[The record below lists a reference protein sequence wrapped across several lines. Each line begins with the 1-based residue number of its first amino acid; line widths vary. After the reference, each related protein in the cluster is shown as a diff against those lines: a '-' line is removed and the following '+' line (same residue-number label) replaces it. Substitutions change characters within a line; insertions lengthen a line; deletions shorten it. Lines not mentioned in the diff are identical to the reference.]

1 MGRTP
6 LSDEER
12 KERRKANSQ
21 LYYKKNK
28 EKLKEKSRLQYA
40 KKRKIKKITL
50 EEYDELMKYKNVI
63 LQFNSLK
70 E

>member
-40 KKRKIKKITL
+40 KIRKIKKITL
-50 EEYDELMKYKNVI
+50 EEYDELIKYKNVI
-63 LQFNSLK
+63 LQFKSLK